1 VEDPGLISFLKSLI
15 SPMVSH
21 TRLRH
26 QAPSNKNTMQTF
38 IDADF
43 VGRTL
48 YVSTNAKEVAEGL
61 FPVCIHIVKNKKYLT
76 TLLKD
81 LELKG
86 ETISSMVWER

>member
-1 VEDPGLISFLKSLI
+1 MSQTLS
-15 SPMVSH
+15 
-21 TRLRH
+21 RH
-26 QAPSNKNTMQTF
+26 RAPPNKNTMQTF

-48 YVSTNAKEVAEGL
+48 YVSTNARQVAEGL

-76 TLLKD
+76 SLLKD

-86 ETISSMVWER
+86 ETIASMVWGR